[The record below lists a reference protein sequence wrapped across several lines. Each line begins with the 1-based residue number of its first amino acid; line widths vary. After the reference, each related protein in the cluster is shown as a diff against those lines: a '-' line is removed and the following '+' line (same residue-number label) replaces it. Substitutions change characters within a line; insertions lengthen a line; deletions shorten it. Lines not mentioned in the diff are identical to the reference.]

1 LLIYSLFNFTFCVNF
16 YPLPLNRNTA
26 VNVLPGMLGGGLRYN
41 AIWIL
46 AFHLYHYAK
55 RESAIE
61 IEKTKLENEA
71 IKAQLHQLTAELNPH
86 FLFNSLNSIKALV
99 NYQPEEA
106 RNAIVLLSEIL
117 RHALQM
123 TKKENI
129 LLEEEL
135 EQVRKYLQLE
145 KIRFE
150 ERLHY
155 HFDISPEAKNA
166 TILPFSLFNLVE
178 NAIKH
183 GISQNV
189 TGGEIKVSAHI
200 VDGNLNLEVNNTGQ
214 LKTISG
220 KGIGIKNIKERLQLL
235 YGAKAHFDLFN
246 KDNNQV
252 TAIIQIPLSYV

>member
-1 LLIYSLFNFTFCVNF
+1 ME
-16 YPLPLNRNTA
+16 
-26 VNVLPGMLGGGLRYN
+26 VLPGMISGGLRYN

-106 RNAIVLLSEIL
+106 RHAIVLLSEIL

-129 LLEEEL
+129 LLTEEL
-135 EQVRKYLQLE
+135 QQVEKYLELE

-150 ERLHY
+150 ERLEYSFRIHTA
-155 HFDISPEAKNA
+155 AKTT
-166 TILPFSLFNLVE
+166 TIPPFSLFNLVE

-189 TGGEIKVSAHI
+189 SGGTINISADI
-200 VDGNLNLEVNNTGQ
+200 VEGDLKLEVNNTGQ
-214 LKTISG
+214 LKNDE
-220 KGIGIKNIKERLQLL
+220 KNDRGIGIKNIKERLQLL
-235 YGAKAHFDLFN
+235 YGARAEFDLFN
-246 KDNNQV
+246 TSSNQV
-252 TAIIQIPLSYV
+252 TAIIKIPLSYA